1 MPTVTFPLAYL
12 ARLTTISPSQLV
24 SQAFDYGLD
33 ATLQGEGLEVEVTAE
48 RPDLLAAEGF
58 VRSLNI
64 YNGQGERCP
73 PNWLPRGGSSTSVP
87 PSPPCVPTSRPSWWK
102 TPTCKTGGWRC

>member
-12 ARLTTISPSQLV
+12 ARLTTIPPNQWV

-33 ATLQGEGLEVEVTAE
+33 ATQQGETLTVEVTAE

-64 YNGQGERCP
+64 YNGEGRS
-73 PNWLPRGGSSTSVP
+73 LPADLA
-87 PSPPCVPTSRPSWWK
+87 PSGRTLRVEAAVAPLRPHIAA
-102 TPTCKTGGWRC
+102 